1 MDEPSHR
8 IATVARRTR
17 TAGRSAGKGPAH
29 EQNLRALAD
38 RLRDLRKKH
47 GLSQR
52 AAAELIG
59 VGAPVVRRI
68 EGGVGNPS
76 LAVLVSVARAFD
88 VSLGY
93 LLGKRG
99 KRE

>member
-1 MDEPSHR
+1 M
-8 IATVARRTR
+8 RRLR
-17 TAGRSAGKGPAH
+17 TA
-29 EQNLRALAD
+29 
-38 RLRDLRKKH
+38 H

-52 AAAELIG
+52 AAATLIG

-68 EGGVGNPS
+68 ESGVGNPS
-76 LAVLVSVARAFD
+76 LAVLVSVARAFE

>member
-1 MDEPSHR
+1 VR
-8 IATVARRTR
+8 
-17 TAGRSAGKGPAH
+17 
-29 EQNLRALAD
+29 
-38 RLRDLRKKH
+38 RLRVEH
-47 GLSQR
+47 GFSQR
-52 AAAELIG
+52 EAAGLIG
-59 VGAPVVRRI
+59 VGPPVLRRI

-76 LAVLVSVARAFD
+76 LAVLVSVARVFD